1 MSRKI
6 FLVLFLAVF
15 VLPVAGQAVPGF
27 MLARMGTMEG
37 QVFVDGKPA
46 KEVLLTFFMVGKGLP
61 PISNGG
67 MGRIPDM
74 VGRADADGK
83 FQLQLLEGSYYMGI
97 LFRSM
102 DDRPGPPRKGE
113 KFYFADD
120 GQGKLRQLPIADFKK
135 SEQGRIDCSLP
146 SVFKEVEDHFTVEGV
161 VLRGADANEPLE
173 NALVLA
179 KKSATAMRPEYFS
192 QPTAKDGKFS
202 INLPPGETFYLL
214 ARASITGSKPN
225 PGEDIGKLGVDQDI
239 AQENEVNFS
248 GAPTPPKEEF
258 LKAVG
263 LRGQVNDKA
272 IPVTGKKGDV
282 ISGMKI
288 HMFKMPDSQ
297 AIKEARQNAAGVAG
311 QGMGPD
317 AGGATTGIEFAEEGA
332 TLSPDAVAELDGWVK
347 LLQEQKE
354 AKIEIGGYAVVPQG
368 ASEAK
373 SNEVGDKGKKLSEER
388 ATAVKAYLQ
397 AKGIDVTRMRVTT
410 YDAKEESTGMNPA
423 GKGRVEIKILK
434 AK

>member
-1 MSRKI
+1 MSKKI
-6 FLVLFLAVF
+6 FLVLLLAMLVF
-15 VLPVAGQAVPGF
+15 PVVGQAVPGF

-46 KEVLLTFFMVGKGLP
+46 KEVLLTFFMAGKGLP

-74 VGRADADGK
+74 LGRADADGK
-83 FQLQLLEGSYYMGI
+83 FQLQLLEGSYYLGI

-120 GQGKLRQLPIADFKK
+120 GQGKLRKLPIADFKK
-135 SEQGRIDCSLP
+135 SELGRIDCSPP

-161 VLRGADANEPLE
+161 VLRGAGANEPLVD
-173 NALVLA
+173 ALVLA
-179 KKSATAMRPEYFS
+179 KKNAAAMRPEYFS
-192 QPTAKDGKFS
+192 QPTAKDGTFS

-225 PGEDIGKLGVDQDI
+225 PGEDVGKLGVDQDT
-239 AQENEVNFS
+239 AKEAEVNFTGTPS
-248 GAPTPPKEEF
+248 PPKEEF
-258 LKAVG
+258 LQAIG
-263 LRGQVNDKA
+263 IRGQINDTA
-272 IPVTGKKGDV
+272 IPVTGKTGEV
-282 ISGMKI
+282 IRGMKI

-317 AGGATTGIEFAEEGA
+317 VAVPMPGIEFIAEGVA
-332 TLSPDAVAELDGWVK
+332 LSPAAMAELDGWVK
-347 LLQEQKE
+347 VLQEQKE

-368 ASEAK
+368 VSEAT
-373 SNEVGDKGKKLSEER
+373 SVEIGDKSKKLSEER
-388 ATAVKAYLQ
+388 AAAVKTYLQ
-397 AKGIDVTRMRVTT
+397 TKGIAAARMSVVA
-410 YDAKEESTGMNPA
+410 YGAKEESTGMSPA
-423 GKGRVEIKILK
+423 GKGRVEIKILEK
-434 AK
+434 N